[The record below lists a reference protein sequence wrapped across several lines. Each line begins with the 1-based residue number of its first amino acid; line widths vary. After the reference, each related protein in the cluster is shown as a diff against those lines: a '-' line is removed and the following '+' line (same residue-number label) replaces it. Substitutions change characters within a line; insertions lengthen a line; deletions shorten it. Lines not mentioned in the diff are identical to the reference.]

1 LEFWQNNNITNG
13 GFKMENSTVTK
24 TNETFLPLF
33 SGFYGTNW
41 EFRFDNIEEN
51 IRESRHEK
59 GLYSDFNMDDLK
71 IDFESYELD
80 IVKNF
85 AEALQD
91 ILCQHNFV
99 YKIEVQKIVHPKAY
113 NFKNDAVHV
122 SIEYN
127 AEALKDFIYSR
138 HESFCQYLKARYTS
152 RDGFISWFS
161 NEFET
166 WENETNHFSDFS
178 KNGHFLGAILEFVC
192 AESKITEFDF
202 YESVF
207 ENIYFDNYAENM
219 DEIINKM
226 DGTLYEFLTSKGI
239 AEGFAD
245 YIENS
250 YNNGLLAS
258 LSLSEKVLSVI
269 REFEAFKA
277 EA

>member
-1 LEFWQNNNITNG
+1 
-13 GFKMENSTVTK
+13 MENEIVTK

-59 GLYSDFNMDDLK
+59 GLYSEFDINELK
-71 IDFESYELD
+71 IDYTSFEAD

-85 AEALQD
+85 AEALQEN
-91 ILCQHNFV
+91 LSEYNLV
-99 YKIEVQKIVHPKAY
+99 SKIEVQNIVHPKAY
-113 NFKNDAVHV
+113 NFKNDSANVA
-122 SIEYN
+122 IEYN

-138 HESFCQYLKARYTS
+138 HANFCAYLKARYTS
-152 RDGFISWFS
+152 RDGFISWYS

-166 WENETNHFSDFS
+166 WENETSNFSDFS

-192 AESKITEFDF
+192 AELKITEFDF
-202 YESVF
+202 YESVM
-207 ENIYFDNYAENM
+207 ENVYFDNYAENM

-226 DGTLYEFLTSKGI
+226 DGSLYEFLTSKGI

-258 LSLSEKVLSVI
+258 LILSENVLSVI

>member
-1 LEFWQNNNITNG
+1 
-13 GFKMENSTVTK
+13 MENSTVTK

-71 IDFESYELD
+71 IDYENYESD

-99 YKIEVQKIVHPKAY
+99 YKIEVQKIVHPKTY
-113 NFKNDAVHV
+113 NFSNDSVNV

-138 HESFCQYLKARYTS
+138 HENFCAYLKARYTS
-152 RDGFISWFS
+152 RDGFFSHHSNDFESW
-161 NEFET
+161 ET
-166 WENETNHFSDFS
+166 ETNHFSDFS
-178 KNGHFLGAILEFVC
+178 KNGHYLGAILEFVC
-192 AESKITEFDF
+192 HELEIEELDF
-202 YESVF
+202 YESVM

-219 DEIINKM
+219 DEIILQSDNS
-226 DGTLYEFLTSKGI
+226 LFEFLTKNGI
-239 AEGFAD
+239 AQDFAD
-245 YIENS
+245 YIES
-250 YNNGLLAS
+250 SFNNGLLAS

-269 REFEAFKA
+269 REFEAFQA

>member
-1 LEFWQNNNITNG
+1 
-13 GFKMENSTVTK
+13 MENAIVTK

-41 EFRFDNIEEN
+41 EFCFDNIEEN
-51 IRESRHEK
+51 IKESRHEK

-71 IDFESYELD
+71 IDYESFESD
-80 IVKNF
+80 IVKSF

-91 ILCQHNFV
+91 KLSEHNFV
-99 YKIEVQKIVHPKAY
+99 YKIDVQKIIHPKAY
-113 NFKNDAVHV
+113 NFSNDSANVA
-122 SIEYN
+122 IEYN
-127 AEALKDFIYSR
+127 AEAVKDFIYSR
-138 HESFCQYLKARYTS
+138 HESFCKYLKAKYTS
-152 RDGFISWFS
+152 CDGFFSHYS

-192 AESKITEFDF
+192 AELKITEYDF

-269 REFEAFKA
+269 REFENQVV